1 MYFNKSMVFQPTIA
15 APHSL
20 YLESSP
26 CPLSCQTMVNISR
39 PLVLGALAVPSS
51 LAFVPGTPHQSAP
64 RGGSRSSLQATRAG
78 SGVSFKGST
87 RVAAFDAVNQATK
100 DIDGAKP
107 SIAFVSATVAS
118 DIEEVRKSFA
128 EKLPEGTPV
137 HGITSSGSI
146 LTSDGARQAAVGCL
160 LLSADDGSFATSYDA
175 EDGAK
180 AAEAL
185 KAEMDDPQA
194 IFMGAT
200 PGAEEGVLEAL
211 SETFPGVPVYGG
223 TAADDELSGAWS
235 VFSSDASSGTGV
247 SLVGIGDAVKF
258 GASMVGPYAPTEKT
272 CRATKTEGRRVFEID
287 GEPAADW
294 VREWLGDEVEDQYKE
309 GGLILPQTAQRP
321 IGIKQGKGLVKAV
334 KSALPFLESAEDEYV
349 TCHLAAL
356 GGEEKWVEF
365 FTPIPE
371 GSVLTVMDSADG
383 PATGYASAL
392 SDAYDAAKA
401 QGSLDGADPSAGLL
415 VFCGG
420 MAIAVGDQLDAGLT
434 SEGFSSRVDGLPLMG
449 MTCFGEQAHLPGSGA
464 NVQRNL
470 SVGCALF
477 G

>member
-1 MYFNKSMVFQPTIA
+1 
-15 APHSL
+15 
-20 YLESSP
+20 
-26 CPLSCQTMVNISR
+26 MVNISR

-51 LAFVPGTPHQSAP
+51 LAFVPGTPQQSAP

-200 PGAEEGVLEAL
+200 PGAEEGVLAALAEA
-211 SETFPGVPVYGG
+211 FPGVPVFGG

-235 VFSSDASSGTGV
+235 VFSAEASSGTGV
-247 SLVGIGDAVKF
+247 SLVGVGDAVKF
-258 GASMVGPYAPTEKT
+258 GASMLGPYTPTKT
-272 CRATKTEGRRVFEID
+272 TVTATKTEGRRVFEID
-287 GEPAADW
+287 GKPAADW
-294 VREWLGDEVEDQYKE
+294 ALAWLGGDVKDQYAE
-309 GGLILPQTAQRP
+309 GGLVLPQTAQRP
-321 IGIKQGKGLVKAV
+321 LGL
-334 KSALPFLESAEDEYV
+334 ENGDGEYV
-349 TCHLAAL
+349 SAHLAAF
-356 GGEEKWVEF
+356 GGKEKFLDF
-365 FTPIPE
+365 FAPVPQ
-371 GSVLTVMDSADG
+371 GAVLTVMDSGDG
-383 PATGYASAL
+383 PDSGYAAAL
-392 SDAYDAAKA
+392 AEAYDAARAGGTLAGDVPKA
-401 QGSLDGADPSAGLL
+401 GML

-420 MAIAVGDQLDAGLT
+420 MAIAVGDNLDAGLT
-434 SEGFSSRVDGLPLMG
+434 SAGFASKVEGLPLLG
-449 MTCFGEQAHLPGSGA
+449 MTCFGEQACLPKSKA

-470 SVGCALF
+470 SVGCVLF